1 MKKLGK
7 FLWNMML
14 SVLSIGFIIGI
25 LYGVRELKIYLDPG
39 KEAVNIDLEEENP
52 ETISEDTKNSQE
64 LQETDNKVEEIGK
77 TEEKPETEENSEPEE
92 NKDTKNLVKRPEIED
107 VVDLAFTGDVLF
119 PDYLLNAYDKE
130 GISGIISENALDVL
144 READIAMI
152 NQEFPFSTVG
162 EAMVD
167 KEYTFRIAPSRVEV
181 LNELGVDIVTLANN
195 HALDYGNTAL
205 LETLSVLSESDIAY
219 VGAGE
224 NLEKA
229 KELKIMDVNGVKVG
243 FLGASRVIPVA
254 GWNATSGSPGMFTTY
269 DPTALVEEI
278 TKAKEICDVVIVYV
292 HWGIERNERP
302 EAYQRDL
309 AFQYI
314 DAGADMVVGSHP
326 HVMQGIEYYE
336 GKPIIYS
343 LGNFIFNNSTQKTGI
358 LKAGIKETGEISL
371 SLVPCTM
378 KNSKMEIM
386 DEVKG
391 KEFFTYLTSISYDVI
406 IDEDGRIIHEGE

>member
-7 FLWNMML
+7 FLWSMML
-14 SVLSIGFIIGI
+14 SVMSISFIIGI

-39 KEAVNIDLEEENP
+39 TQAFNIDLEENS

-64 LQETDNKVEEIGK
+64 LQEKDSKVEEIDQ
-77 TEEKPETEENSEPEE
+77 TEEKPEIEEMPETKEKPETEE
-92 NKDTKNLVKRPEIED
+92 
-107 VVDLAFTGDVLF
+107 VVDMAFTGDVLF
-119 PDYLLNAYDKE
+119 PDYLLSAYDKE
-130 GISGIISENALDVL
+130 GIFGIISENALDVL
-144 READIAMI
+144 KEADIAMI

-205 LETLSVLSESDIAY
+205 LETLSVLSEADIAY

-229 KELKIMDVNGVKVG
+229 KELKSMDVNGVKVG

-358 LKAGIKETGEISL
+358 LKAGINETGEISL

-386 DEVKG
+386 DSVKG
-391 KEFFTYLTSISYDVI
+391 KEFFTYLTSISYNVT
-406 IDEDGRIIHEGE
+406 IDEDGRIIHESE